1 MFIFTIY
8 HKPHKNVNIGG
19 EHKMNYKKTIV
30 FELIDKLGK
39 EIESDTFNL
48 TRNKI
53 EKLLLK
59 VSELRSIIEAE
70 YD

>member
-1 MFIFTIY
+1 
-8 HKPHKNVNIGG
+8 
-19 EHKMNYKKTIV
+19 MNYKKTIV